1 MSLYGGKVSSFVSGW
16 AGIYDLRILYI
27 CIQYVLIKST
37 PYSLFFNSSQTNFMC
52 SFLNSP
58 SPAVGAVAAVYT
70 ACCGGVLALG

>member
-58 SPAVGAVAAVYT
+58 CSLSAVSMGM
-70 ACCGGVLALG
+70 GVGLLLEHGLL

>member
-58 SPAVGAVAAVYT
+58 SSLSVVSMGMGVGLLLEH
-70 ACCGGVLALG
+70 GLL